1 MTCPD
6 QNCTRLFGDCC
17 WLKCHDVTVQGWVEA
32 GYAWHDGQR
41 NPDGFNGPDGFNDR
55 DEEFQLNQFYTTI
68 QKALKDNDCCWD
80 WGYTVDLLAGTDYRY
95 PLSKGLDARDNG
107 TPRWNFDDRKFYGS
121 AMPQAYLEFG
131 TKCLSYKVGHLY
143 TLIGQRSRAGHR

>member
-1 MTCPD
+1 MISQSAVFATSCGNGGSDCCCKLTCPD
-6 QNCTRLFGDCC
+6 QTVQRLFGDCC
-17 WLKCHDVTVQGWVEA
+17 WLKCHDVTVQGWIET

-55 DEEFQLNQFYTTI
+55 DEEFQLNQLYVTV

-80 WGYTVDLLAGTDYRY
+80 WGYTVDLLMGTDYRY
-95 PLSKGLDARDNG
+95 PLSKGLDANDAG
-107 TPRWNFDDRKFYGS
+107 IPRWNFDSRNFYGL

-131 TKCLSYKVGHLY
+131 
-143 TLIGQRSRAGHR
+143 